1 MSVTSFTSFIKAVSR
16 RGNPF
21 WSELGAELAL
31 LPELLRGGVPLY
43 LRTLLLGNPTLLSL
57 VSRNAA
63 AAPHALAVELD
74 DERLSWSELLQLT
87 SRIAHVLTA
96 AGVRAGE
103 VVALL
108 GHNSPRYLALMLAV
122 TRIGATT
129 ALINYNLRGTPLT
142 HALTVSRA
150 RLLLV
155 QESLFE
161 LVPALPLPALPGLT
175 ALRYG
180 EKASELEVR
189 LARTSAAS
197 FAPVRVD
204 ANDDFVYIYTSGT
217 TGLPKPCRVSHAR
230 ALIAGT
236 VLGQVL
242 FGFRPGDKLYCPL
255 PLYHSSAL
263 LLGLAT
269 AIAHRTPTALRESFS
284 ASAFIADVRRYDAT
298 AMLYIGEM
306 CRYLLA
312 TPPAPHDRQHRLRVA
327 VGNGLR
333 PEIWARFR
341 DRFGIASVHEFYSAT
356 EAPGVLVNL
365 TGVEGSVGKLPL
377 DGLGLYR
384 LARFDI
390 EREELV
396 RDDQGFCLP
405 AALDEPGELLIR
417 ILEFPL
423 LAGLAYR
430 GYTDAQATSA
440 KVVTGAFSRGDR
452 YFRTGDLLRRD
463 ALGFYTFVDRIG
475 DTFRCKGENV
485 STSEVASVLGRA
497 PGVAEVA
504 VLGVALPTLEGQ
516 YGLAAVV
523 PSGDFDRDAFH
534 RAAQELPG
542 YAQPRFVRL
551 MPTLETTST
560 HKQKKAHLKQEGVD
574 PNRVPDPLLV
584 RTDRTY
590 VPLTPELYAQIL
602 SGAVRL

>member
-1 MSVTSFTSFIKAVSR
+1 
-16 RGNPF
+16 
-21 WSELGAELAL
+21 
-31 LPELLRGGVPLY
+31 
-43 LRTLLLGNPTLLSL
+43 
-57 VSRNAA
+57 
-63 AAPHALAVELD
+63 
-74 DERLSWSELLQLT
+74 
-87 SRIAHVLTA
+87 
-96 AGVRAGE
+96 
-103 VVALL
+103 
-108 GHNSPRYLALMLAV
+108 MLAV

-129 ALINYNLRGTPLT
+129 ALINYNLRGAPLT

-161 LVPALPLPALPGLT
+161 LVPALPLPALPGLS

-189 LARTSAAS
+189 LARTSAAP

-204 ANDDFVYIYTSGT
+204 ANDDFVYIDTSGT

-284 ASAFIADVRRYDAT
+284 ASAFVADVRRYDAT

-396 RDDQGFCLP
+396 RDDKGFCLP
-405 AALDEPGELLIR
+405 AAVDEPGELLIR

-440 KVVTGAFSRGDR
+440 KVAANAFSRGDR

-485 STSEVASVLGRA
+485 STSEVATVLGRA

-504 VLGVALPTLEGQ
+504 VVGVALPGLEGQ

-523 PSGDFDRDAFH
+523 ASGDFDRDAFH

-560 HKQKKAHLKQEGVD
+560 HKQKKAHLKEEGVD

-584 RTDRTY
+584 RTDKTY

>member
-1 MSVTSFTSFIKAVSR
+1 MSVTSFIRAASR

-21 WSELGAELAL
+21 WSELRAELTL

-43 LRTLLLGNPTLLSL
+43 LRTLLVGNPTLLAL
-57 VSRNAA
+57 VQRNAA
-63 AAPHALAVELD
+63 ADPHALALELD
-74 DERLSWSELLQLT
+74 DERLSWRELEQLT
-87 SRIAHVLTA
+87 SRLAHVLAA

-103 VVALL
+103 VIALL
-108 GHNSPRYLALMLAV
+108 GHNSPRYLALMLAA
-122 TRIGATT
+122 TRIGATA
-129 ALINYNLRGTPLT
+129 ALINYNLRGAPLA

-155 QESLFE
+155 QEPLFS
-161 LVPALPLPALPGLT
+161 LVPPLPLAGLPGLMV
-175 ALRYG
+175 LRYG
-180 EKASELEVR
+180 DPSSELEAR
-189 LARTSAAS
+189 LARAATAP
-197 FAPVRVD
+197 FPPVRVD

-236 VLGQVL
+236 VLGQAL
-242 FGFRPGDKLYCPL
+242 FSFRAGDKLYSPL

-263 LLGLAT
+263 LLGVAT

-284 ASAFIADVRRYDAT
+284 ASAFLADVRRYDAT

-312 TPPAPHDRQHRLRVA
+312 TPPSPLDRQHRLRVA

-356 EAPGVLVNL
+356 EAPGVLINL

-390 EREELV
+390 EREELL
-396 RDDQGFCLP
+396 RDQKGFCQP
-405 AALDEPGELLIR
+405 AAVDEPGELLIR

-440 KVVTGAFSRGDR
+440 KVVTDAFSRGDR

-485 STSEVASVLGRA
+485 STSEVATVLGRA

-504 VLGVALPTLEGQ
+504 VVGVALPGLEGQ
-516 YGLAAVV
+516 YGLAVV
-523 PSGDFDRDAFH
+523 VKSGELDRAAFH
-534 RAAQELPG
+534 RAAQELPA

-551 MPTLETTST
+551 VPSLDTTST

-574 PNRVPDPLLV
+574 PSRVSDPLFL
-584 RTDRTY
+584 RTATTY
-590 VPLTPELYAQIL
+590 EPLTPALYAQLL